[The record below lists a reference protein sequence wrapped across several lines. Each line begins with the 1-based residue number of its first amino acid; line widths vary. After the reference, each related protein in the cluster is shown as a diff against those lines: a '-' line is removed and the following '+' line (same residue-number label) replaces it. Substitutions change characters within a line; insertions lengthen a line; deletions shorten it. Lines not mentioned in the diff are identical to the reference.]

1 MSMLPLPLTYIKG
14 APLLMAAHT
23 GRSYKGHWH
32 RVALTLLFEND
43 VAPISTGLMRHL
55 DDYRCVLISS
65 KCRHCTGWS
74 GFFELYV
81 KFVEFFG
88 IAPEFKGAPKF
99 DLEFKENSVWI
110 DVNKLCL
117 CHCGHIDARFPG
129 EVIVNDFARQYALA
143 LTSMRWPGQ
152 Q

>member
-1 MSMLPLPLTYIKG
+1 
-14 APLLMAAHT
+14 MAAHT
-23 GRSYKGHWH
+23 GRSYKGHRHW
-32 RVALTLLFEND
+32 VALTILFEND
-43 VAPISTGLMRHL
+43 VAPIGAGLVRHL
-55 DDYRCVLISS
+55 DDYRFVLRSGE
-65 KCRHCTGWS
+65 CLLCTVWS
-74 GFFELYV
+74 RFFERYV
-81 KFVEFFG
+81 KFVEIFG

-110 DVNKLCL
+110 DVDKLCL

-129 EVIVNDFARQYALA
+129 EVIVNDFARGYALA